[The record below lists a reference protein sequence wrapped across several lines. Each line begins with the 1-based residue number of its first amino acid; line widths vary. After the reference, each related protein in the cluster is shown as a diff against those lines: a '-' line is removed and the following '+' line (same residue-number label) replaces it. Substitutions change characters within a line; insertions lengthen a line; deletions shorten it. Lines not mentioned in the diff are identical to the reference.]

1 MLLCSGKT
9 PAWAGSRGLLQ
20 KRSRADSL
28 NAGLSQRP
36 ACLRPCP
43 FGRDGHAVSIPLRL
57 SPHTFFDMADQESV
71 TELTTDKAPIKARGL
86 EGVIALESEL
96 SSIDGDKGQL
106 IYRGYDIH
114 DLADHASFEE
124 VVYLLRHG
132 ELPTQSELDDFSSH
146 LRSERALPAPILNLL
161 RETPA
166 DAHPMAV
173 LRTAVSALALYDE
186 EADTMEEAANHR
198 KADRILAQ
206 IPTIIAAFD
215 RLRKDKEPVAPLDHG
230 SMAHNFLY
238 MLNGEKPG
246 AAAEDTFD
254 VCLVLHADHGLNA
267 STFTSR
273 VIGSTL
279 SDMYSAVSGSVGA
292 LKGRLHG
299 GANQEVMRM
308 LLDIDEKGAD
318 PTSYIRDRLDA
329 DERVMG
335 FGHRVYNTMDPR
347 AAILR
352 TMVKELSEEAGD
364 MKWYKY
370 TTKIHETMTE
380 ETGIDPNVDFFSG
393 PTYYQLGLDPDLFTT
408 IFALSR
414 TAGWTAHLMEQ
425 WADNRLI
432 RPRAQYVGARD
443 RTVAPIAER

>member
-1 MLLCSGKT
+1 
-9 PAWAGSRGLLQ
+9 
-20 KRSRADSL
+20 
-28 NAGLSQRP
+28 
-36 ACLRPCP
+36 
-43 FGRDGHAVSIPLRL
+43 
-57 SPHTFFDMADQESV
+57 MADQETV
-71 TELTTDKAPIKARGL
+71 TELTTDEAPIKAKGL

-96 SSIDGDKGQL
+96 SSIDGDKGEL
-106 IYRGYDIH
+106 VYRGYNIH
-114 DLADHASFEE
+114 DLAEHATFEE

-132 ELPTQSELDDFSSH
+132 ELPTQDDLDDFTAH
-146 LRSERALPAPILNLL
+146 LRSERVLPAPVLDLL
-161 RETPA
+161 RNTPD

-173 LRTAVSALALYDE
+173 LRTAVSALGLYGD
-186 EADTMEEAANHR
+186 EADTIEEAANHR

-206 IPTIIAAFD
+206 IPTIIAAFA
-215 RLRKDKEPVAPLDHG
+215 RLRKGKDPVDPLDRE

-238 MLNGEKPG
+238 MLNGEEPG
-246 AAAEDTFD
+246 EAAEKTFD

-279 SDMYSAVSGSVGA
+279 SDMYSAVSGAIGA
-292 LKGRLHG
+292 LKGPLHG

-308 LLDIDEKGAD
+308 LMEVDERGAD
-318 PTSYIRDRLDA
+318 PAEYVRERLA
-329 DERVMG
+329 DGERIMG

-352 TMVKELSEEAGD
+352 DMVKELSEEAGE

-370 TTKIHETMTE
+370 TTSIHETME
-380 ETGIDPNVDFFSG
+380 EEVGIDPNVDFFSG
-393 PTYYQLGLDPDLFTT
+393 STYYQLGLDPELFTT

-414 TAGWTAHLMEQ
+414 TAGWTAHLLEQ

-432 RPRAQYVGARD
+432 RPRAQYVGARN
-443 RTVAPIAER
+443 RTVVPVEER